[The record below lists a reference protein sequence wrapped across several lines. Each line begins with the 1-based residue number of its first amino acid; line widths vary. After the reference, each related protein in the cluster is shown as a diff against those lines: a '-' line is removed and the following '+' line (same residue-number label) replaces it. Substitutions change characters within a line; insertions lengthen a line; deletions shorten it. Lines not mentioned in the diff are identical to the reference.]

1 MCECPRKL
9 FQQGEDT
16 TRRLLWYCVSSIDIK
31 IEELYSQVCVW
42 RLVDANYVAAG
53 YK

>member
-1 MCECPRKL
+1 MHLLSMCNHH
-9 FQQGEDT
+9 
-16 TRRLLWYCVSSIDIK
+16 SIDIRIK
-31 IEELYSQVCVW
+31 ELYSQVCVW